1 MNKTRVAEAA
11 ATYALSV
18 EEVEASDE
26 PIVLKHHGRPVA
38 VIISFEEYHRY
49 KTWKEEQKAAPRQ
62 ETLADILG
70 FDPNDKE
77 KLRELGKQQ
86 RQALMQMAGR
96 FSGGGLDVSERH
108 DYYLYG
114 QPFCLHHLRFS
125 AFFCVLF
132 QELNSLI

>member
-1 MNKTRVAEAA
+1 MNETRVAEAA
-11 ATYALSV
+11 ATHALSV

-26 PIVLKHHGRPVA
+26 LVLKHHGRPVA

-49 KTWKEEQKAAPRQ
+49 KTWKEEQEAAPRQ

-96 FSGGGLDVSERH
+96 FSGGGSDVSERH

-114 QPFCLHHLRFS
+114 QP
-125 AFFCVLF
+125 
-132 QELNSLI
+132 EGPT